1 MPMRSLRAL
10 SLLLAASSA
19 GAALAAEDF
28 RVRYNLAG
36 SIGGEIF
43 APKSSSGW
51 VGALAYTDIDGRK
64 VTGDDGNALDI
75 TMPAQSVQLF
85 KEPVPALDPTYN
97 ANRVALQTS
106 GHARVAAL
114 ALAYITEERDG
125 GGQLIFG
132 ALLPFAQSASEVR
145 ASTASPTLNWPHPA
159 QPDDATKA
167 LVQGQFAAAYQ
178 SQLSDLAAADSGKIS
193 GIGDIEL
200 AAGWMLQDGPWK
212 VRAGAAWALP
222 TGTYSAT
229 SRPNIGFGN
238 YHTLRPEVQ
247 LTYLPSAQIA
257 LSGKL
262 IMGFNSRNKD
272 NQLKSGDWLGLE
284 AAAGYMTPIGPVG
297 LHGVHVK
304 QYRDDQNNLLFGSS
318 RLQLTGLGAFFT
330 TRLPVIDTIVTLQY
344 MMTSHSRNAR
354 HSNFSQLRL
363 VQQF

>member
-10 SLLLAASSA
+10 SLLLAAASA
-19 GAALAAEDF
+19 GVALAAEDF

-64 VTGDDGNALDI
+64 VTGDDGNALSI
-75 TMPAQSVQLF
+75 TTP
-85 KEPVPALDPTYN
+85 PGTVPLPYN

-106 GHARVAAL
+106 GNARVAAL

-132 ALLPFAQSASEVR
+132 ALLPYAQNASQVR
-145 ASTASPTLNWPHPA
+145 ASAASPTLNWPHPA

-212 VRAGAAWALP
+212 IRAGAAWVLP

-247 LTYLPSAQIA
+247 FTYLPSAKIA

-304 QYRDDQNNLLFGSS
+304 QYRDDRNNLLFGSS

-330 TRLPVIDTIVTLQY
+330 TRLPGIDTIVTLQY

-354 HSNFSQLRL
+354 HSNFSQLRIIKP
-363 VQQF
+363 F